1 MDFVRPLR
9 CKRLDWRSV
18 FYATQAVEVVL
29 VCVGMM
35 SNHWLEGILVPV
47 PWIRVQMDIGLVETC
62 LTWQDYTA
70 CARDME
76 VFQIMAEAL
85 GKRLDYIQTHTFDI
99 PRSFLYVVLG
109 LHFCTVAVLFS
120 EHPLALPR
128 GLNIIQLFFLVVCLC
143 WFGMSSFKQN
153 MCDYLEECS
162 FGWSLYLVLVALIL
176 TFFRLVYHF
185 YRFRKDGED
194 TLDPSEL
201 EARQGLG
208 GEGVGLSPMERRN
221 PRVRTDSNQ
230 NPRRRALWQPL
241 QQALQQHLND
251 QQDYALLHSP
261 HCERFPSQVE
271 IELVSK
277 PPACPPLRR
286 GEPSVGGTGFANV
299 PEPSAE
305 NCLQK

>member
-18 FYATQAVEVVL
+18 FYSTQAAEVIL
-29 VCVGMM
+29 ICVGIL
-35 SNHWLEGILVPV
+35 SNHWLEGMLVPV

-76 VFQIMAEAL
+76 VLQIMATAL
-85 GKRLDYIQTHTFDI
+85 GKRLDYIQSHTFDI

-128 GLNIIQLFFLVVCLC
+128 GLNIIQLIFLVICLC
-143 WFGMSSFKQN
+143 WFGLSSFKQD
-153 MCDYLEECS
+153 MCDYLEACT

-176 TFFRLVYHF
+176 NFLRLVYHF

-194 TLDPSEL
+194 SLDPTEL
-201 EARQGLG
+201 EERQALEGGAGL
-208 GEGVGLSPMERRN
+208 VPATNQTHSLRRN
-221 PRVRTDSNQ
+221 ASWSSFLR
-230 NPRRRALWQPL
+230 QP
-241 QQALQQHLND
+241 ND
-251 QQDYALLHSP
+251 QQDCALLAS
-261 HCERFPSQVE
+261 EMNSSAMRSRQVE
-271 IELVSK
+271 IELANRK
-277 PPACPPLRR
+277 PACPPLRK
-286 GEPSVGGTGFANV
+286 GAPSVEERGFANV
-299 PEPSAE
+299 P
-305 NCLQK
+305 